1 MRCSNIGPRGARNW
15 FSVLDSPRQLLSPA
29 ASGSCPRSARLFLRR
44 GNPMWLPSPGRTRRS
59 APTHPAVS
67 APPVGF
73 FLRPF
78 VEGKHAA
85 VAVGIHLDGQVERG
99 AGLQFPEEV
108 HHAGVAREH
117 LEHHV
122 ALVAKVPPARA
133 IVHVG
138 PDDPDRVLVT
148 VNGLEAPNDAGRL
161 LELHLLDDPL
171 ELVGLLA
178 RRDRQG
184 LFLRER
190 HRADKQQS
198 KGAGN
203 DGLHGRHDLIISQI
217 PKYYFNGR
225 MALWAAL
232 MSGSGNTP
240 RIRTATDA
248 TVSTATEAGDI
259 TTRTP

>member
-15 FSVLDSPRQLLSPA
+15 FSVLDSPRQVLSPA
-29 ASGSCPRSARLFLRR
+29 AWGSCQRSARLFLRR

-85 VAVGIHLDGQVERG
+85 VAVGVHLDGQVAGG

-148 VNGLEAPNDAGRL
+148 VNGLEAPNDARRL
-161 LELHLLDDPL
+161 VELHLLDDPL

-178 RRDRQG
+178 RREHRRF
-184 LFLRER
+184 FLRGR
-190 HRADKQQS
+190 GRADKQERKRGGGGGFFGPQW
-198 KGAGN
+198 
-203 DGLHGRHDLIISQI
+203 LL
-217 PKYYFNGR
+217 FNQKILKRG
-225 MALWAAL
+225 
-232 MSGSGNTP
+232 G
-240 RIRTATDA
+240 
-248 TVSTATEAGDI
+248 
-259 TTRTP
+259 

>member
-122 ALVAKVPPARA
+122 ALVAKGPPARA
-133 IVHVG
+133 VVHVG

-171 ELVGLLA
+171 ELVWLLA
-178 RRDRQG
+178 RREHRRV
-184 LFLRER
+184 FVREGGR
-190 HRADKQQS
+190 GDKQ
-198 KGAGN
+198 KRKRAGGYGRFRGAGP
-203 DGLHGRHDLIISQI
+203 LI
-217 PKYYFNGR
+217 KH
-225 MALWAAL
+225 
-232 MSGSGNTP
+232 
-240 RIRTATDA
+240 
-248 TVSTATEAGDI
+248 STKNFF
-259 TTRTP
+259 R